1 MNTPSTATDFS
12 LKTYA
17 PKHLEPGTPTSGIR
31 LGDLMAHRFPPQEM
45 VLEPFLPTASSL
57 FLWAAPGAGKTM
69 LSLSLAL
76 AVASG
81 TSLGPFRAPSARPVL
96 YLDAEMPRA
105 VVQERIRALSGSLDA
120 AAREAAWKNLTLV
133 SVADIAQTHDVASL
147 GTPEGQRWLLDLI
160 FTTGAELVLLDS
172 LAMLFDLDDENS
184 ASDTRVVQELVR
196 HLNSRNVASVVV
208 HHSGKGG
215 TSYRGSSSLAA
226 PSQAVIGLVS
236 RKRKPDEQ
244 IAATL
249 RWDKIRGRVDAA
261 TRDQPVAL
269 VAGLDGNLG
278 WVFGTGNGASTKA
291 DLEGLRGIERVQEYC
306 KTCPGAWSMP
316 GKTLAELTGV
326 SVRTANRAKA
336 HRPRGAGAGH

>member
-1 MNTPSTATDFS
+1 MNTPPEFS

-17 PKHLEPGTPTSGIR
+17 PKHLARGTPTSGIL
-31 LGDLMAHRFPPQEM
+31 LGDLMARHFHPQEM

-69 LSLSLAL
+69 LSMSLAL

-81 TSLGPFRAPSARPVL
+81 TSLGPFRAPTARPVL
-96 YLDAEMPRA
+96 YLDAEMPSA
-105 VVQERIRALSGSLDA
+105 VVQDRIRALSGSLDA

-133 SVADIAQTHDVASL
+133 SIADIARTHDVPSL
-147 GTPEGQRWLLDLI
+147 GTPEGQRWLLDLSH
-160 FTTGAELVLLDS
+160 TTGAQLVVLDS

-184 ASDTRVVQELVR
+184 ASDTRVVQELIR

-236 RKRKPDEQ
+236 RRRKPDEQ

-249 RWDKIRGRVDAA
+249 RWDKIRGRVDANM
-261 TRDQPVAL
+261 RDQPVAL
-269 VAGLDGNLG
+269 VAGPDGNLG
-278 WVFGTGNGASTKA
+278 WVFGAGDGPATA
-291 DLEGLRGIERVQEYC
+291 DPQDIRGVERVQEFC
-306 KTCPGAWSMP
+306 KTRPAAWDLP
-316 GKTLAELTGV
+316 GKSLAALAGV
-326 SVRTANRAKA
+326 SVSTAQRAKA
-336 HRPRGAGAGH
+336 QRRRGTEAAPR